1 MPTVLRT
8 PPAWVE
14 PIDSYSAWLRS
25 GGQNPTTVRIRFY
38 QLRRFAIDVARDP
51 LEVTLDDMVNYLQ
64 KPTWANGTRRAARA
78 VLRGFYGWLVATGRL
93 DRNPAALLRPV
104 PETRGVP
111 RPAPDDVLTEGMMV
125 ADERTRMM
133 IRLAAEAG
141 LRCCEIATVRSDD
154 VAGDR
159 GRYTLR
165 IRGKGARVRIMPI
178 RDTLAARI
186 LEHDGWVF
194 PGMIE
199 GHISAPYVSKLIS
212 RALPGCTAH
221 QLRHRYAT
229 RALVGAGGNLRVVQE
244 LLGHASIVTTQV
256 YTQVEVADLRV
267 AALYAA

>member
-1 MPTVLRT
+1 MPPLLRT
-8 PPAWVE
+8 PAAWVE
-14 PIDSYSAWLRS
+14 PIDSYGSWLRS
-25 GGQNPTTVRIRFY
+25 GGQNPQTVKFRFY
-38 QLRRFAIDVARDP
+38 QLRRFAIDVGRDP
-51 LEVTLDDMVNYLQ
+51 LEVTLDDMVEYLQ
-64 KPTWANGTRRAARA
+64 KPTWGNGTRRAARA
-78 VLRGFYGWLVATGRL
+78 ALRGFYGWLVATGRL
-93 DRNPAALLRPV
+93 GLNPAVLLRPV
-104 PETRGVP
+104 PERRGVP
-111 RPAPDDVLTEGMMV
+111 RPAPDDALTEALLG
-125 ADERTRMM
+125 ADDRTRMM

-165 IRGKGARVRIMPI
+165 IRGKGGKVRIMPI

-186 LEHDGWVF
+186 LDHDGYLF
-194 PGMIE
+194 PGQID

-256 YTQVEVADLRV
+256 YTQVEVSELRA